1 MAVTLQAILDAAYP
15 AYAATH
21 RLPLHVHKAVSV
33 LRRCRTGTLG
43 HHAVKCTAGHLVDVR
58 PNSCRH
64 RACPQCGW
72 RKAMLWLERWQAR
85 LLPTRHFHVIVTL
98 PRHLHILWRWNR
110 KRCADAFFRAVREAL
125 LELLE
130 QDRHL
135 GARPGILMGLH
146 TWGGALPLHPHLHC
160 LVTGG
165 GLTADGRWRASR
177 PDFLLWAPILRTV
190 VRAKLLA
197 AIEHL
202 LQQGQL
208 VLPPDQDEAD
218 VRALLAATTC
228 TPWHVRIEPPYVHG
242 RGLVVYLA
250 RYLRGGPIKNHRLLA
265 FTPAGVC
272 FRYREHRGHPWAL
285 WRTMTLPVDKCFDRL
300 FEHVPVTGL
309 HMVRA
314 AGLYAGREHADREH
328 CRAQI
333 HPPSPQ
339 PACPP
344 AAPTPAAERC
354 PRCGAALVVI
364 VSRTP
369 CQAPRP
375 HEKPIGPGPPLLAV
389 GMSN

>member
-1 MAVTLQAILDAAYP
+1 MAVTLQAILNATFP

-21 RLPLHVHKAVSV
+21 RLPLRVHKAVSV
-33 LRRCRTGTLG
+33 LRRCRTGALG
-43 HHAVKCTAGHLVDVR
+43 HHAVTCTAGHLVDVR
-58 PNSCRH
+58 RNSCRH

-72 RKAMLWLERWQAR
+72 RKATQWLERWQAR
-85 LLPTRHFHVIVTL
+85 LLPTRHFHVIATL
-98 PRHLHILWRWNR
+98 PSQLHVLWRWNR
-110 KRCADAFFRAVREAL
+110 KCVADAFFRAVRDAL
-125 LELLE
+125 VELLE

-135 GARPGILMGLH
+135 GARPGILMALH
-146 TWGGALPLHPHLHC
+146 TWGGALPVHPHLHC

-165 GLTADGRWRASR
+165 GLAADGRWRASP

-197 AIEHL
+197 AIERGL
-202 LQQGQL
+202 AQGDL
-208 VLPPDQDEAD
+208 VLPPDLNQAG
-218 VRALLAATTC
+218 VHALLEATTR

-272 FRYREHRGHPWAL
+272 FRYRAQRGHPRAQ
-285 WRTMTLPVDKCFDRL
+285 WRTMTLPVDEFLDRL
-300 FEHVPVTGL
+300 FEHVPVQGL
-309 HMVRA
+309 HMIRA
-314 AGLYAGREHADREH
+314 AGLYAGRERRPLEH
-328 CRAQI
+328 CRAQF
-333 HPPSPQ
+333 PPPHTQ
-339 PACPP
+339 PAFRP
-344 AAPTPAAERC
+344 AAPPPAPDRC

-369 CQAPRP
+369 CQTPRP
-375 HEKPIGPGPPLLAV
+375 HEKPIGPGPPPLAV